1 MKCIE
6 LFYQDC
12 IAENNIAVSKKSRD
26 DVIRE
31 TAFIIMFSCVY
42 FFMRFCSYYL
52 LLMWMYFVKGKT
64 SLRRW
69 DGRRVAIF
77 PFAARNADVDRGQ
90 QYKYTV
96 LCITSYALFS
106 YCWLLMLLF
115 EVSWLGRFVY
125 CYISSLWLASRAE
138 AIALWETLLKYF
150 CRLRSSVVF

>member
-12 IAENNIAVSKKSRD
+12 VAENNIAVSKKSRD

-52 LLMWMYFVKGKT
+52 LLMWMYFMKGKT

-96 LCITSYALFS
+96 LCITPYALFS

-125 CYISSLWLASRAE
+125 CYISSL
-138 AIALWETLLKYF
+138 
-150 CRLRSSVVF
+150 